1 MGIINLAPKILDPI
15 PGGKYVVNAIDYVV
29 NWARANSIWP
39 LTYGTSCCAIE
50 MMSSSMAR
58 YDIARFGS
66 EVFRASPR
74 QADLFII
81 AGTITR
87 RMAPALQMLWEQMPG
102 PKYVLAMGACTIS
115 GGPFIYDNYAVVR
128 GAQNLIPVDVFVP
141 GCPPR
146 PEALFHG
153 LLTLREKIL
162 KETCREPWHEG
173 DVRNVSTMD
182 RYREAAKAWAAL
194 ERIKDEEM
202 AEARAKFKEENP
214 DYKSSFKPVR
224 VKKEDFPEVP
234 RVACKRFG
242 LSQLDI
248 YKKLKAKFP
257 DITVH
262 THSEDP
268 IEDVV
273 AAMPADR
280 PLEVMIDVE
289 DYLPA
294 VEYVKNDPEF
304 KMNYLIDVTAIDY
317 DDHFDMVTQ
326 LRSLEKGHKVFF
338 CVQIKKNFNI
348 PEEDRPTS
356 LLGSVPTISHL
367 YPGAE
372 VKERE
377 VYDMFGI
384 NFEGHPDLRRIF
396 LDKDF
401 VGYPLRKDFTHPEM
415 IRRPV

>member
-1 MGIINLAPKILDPI
+1 MGIINFAPKILDPV
-15 PGGKYVVNAIDYVV
+15 PGGKYLVNAIDYVV

-162 KETCREPWHEG
+162 KETCRKPWHEG
-173 DVRNVSTMD
+173 RIRNVSTMD
-182 RYREAAKAWAAL
+182 RYREAAKTWAAL
-194 ERIKDEEM
+194 EQIKDAEN
-202 AEARAKFKEENP
+202 AEARAKFKEEHP

-224 VKKEDFPEVP
+224 VQKESYPEIARAPKKM
-234 RVACKRFG
+234 RG
-242 LSQLDI
+242 LSQAEI
-248 YKKLKAKFP
+248 YNKLKEKFP
-257 DITVH
+257 SIKIH
-262 THSEDP
+262 AQDP
-268 IEDVV
+268 EQEEAVI
-273 AAMPADR
+273 AATPADS
-280 PLEVMIDVE
+280 PLEFIVDVD
-289 DYLPA
+289 DYVTA
-294 VEYVKNDPEF
+294 VEYVKNSKEF
-304 KMNYLIDVTAIDY
+304 KIDYLIDITAIDY
-317 DDHFDMVTQ
+317 DDHFDLIAQ
-326 LRSLEKGHKVFF
+326 LYSIELGHKVFF
-338 CVQIKKNFNI
+338 CVPIKKDFNV
-348 PEEDRPTS
+348 PEELKATS
-356 LLGSVPTISHL
+356 LLGKVPSISNL
-367 YPGAE
+367 FPGAE

-384 NFEGHPDLRRIF
+384 DFIGHPDLRRIF
-396 LDKDF
+396 LDSDF
-401 VGYPLRKDFTHPEM
+401 VGYPLRKDFTHPEI

>member
-162 KETCREPWHEG
+162 KETCRDPWHEG

-224 VKKEDFPEVP
+224 VKKEDFPEVE

-257 DITVH
+257 GITVH

-348 PEEDRPTS
+348 PEEERPTS

>member
-15 PGGKYVVNAIDYVV
+15 PGGKYVVNAVDYVV

-173 DVRNVSTMD
+173 DPKDVSTMD
-182 RYREAAKAWAAL
+182 RYREAAKTWAAL

-257 DITVH
+257 GITVH

-294 VEYVKNDPEF
+294 VEYVKNDPAF

-326 LRSLEKGHKVFF
+326 LRSIELGHKVFF
-338 CVQIKKNFNI
+338 CVQIKKNFDI
-348 PEEDRPTS
+348 PEEERPTS
-356 LLGSVPTISHL
+356 LLGKVPTISHL

-401 VGYPLRKDFTHPEM
+401 VGYPLRKDFTHPQM
-415 IRRPV
+415 IKRPV

>member
-1 MGIINLAPKILDPI
+1 MGIINFAPKILDPV
-15 PGGKYVVNAIDYVV
+15 PGGKYLVNAIDYVV

-162 KETCREPWHEG
+162 KETCRKPWHEG
-173 DVRNVSTMD
+173 RIRNVSTMD
-182 RYREAAKAWAAL
+182 RYREAAKTWAAL
-194 ERIKDEEM
+194 EQIKDAEN
-202 AEARAKFKEENP
+202 AEARAKFKEEHP

-224 VKKEDFPEVP
+224 VQKEAYPEIARTPKKM
-234 RVACKRFG
+234 RG
-242 LSQLDI
+242 LSQAEI
-248 YKKLKAKFP
+248 YNKLKEKFP
-257 DITVH
+257 SIKIH
-262 THSEDP
+262 AQDP
-268 IEDVV
+268 EQEEAVI
-273 AAMPADR
+273 AATPADS
-280 PLEVMIDVE
+280 PLEFIVDVD
-289 DYLPA
+289 DYVAA
-294 VEYVKNDPEF
+294 VEYVKNSKEF
-304 KMNYLIDVTAIDY
+304 KIDYLIDITAIDY
-317 DDHFDMVTQ
+317 DDHFDLIAQ
-326 LRSLEKGHKVFF
+326 LYSIELGHKVFF
-338 CVQIKKNFNI
+338 CVPIKKDFNVS
-348 PEEDRPTS
+348 EELKATS
-356 LLGSVPTISHL
+356 LLGKVPSISNL
-367 YPGAE
+367 FPGAE

-384 NFEGHPDLRRIF
+384 DFIGHPDLRRIF
-396 LDKDF
+396 LDSDF
-401 VGYPLRKDFTHPEM
+401 VGYPLRKDFTHPEI

>member
-1 MGIINLAPKILDPI
+1 MGIINFAPKILDPV
-15 PGGKYVVNAIDYVV
+15 PGGKYLVNAIDYVV

-162 KETCREPWHEG
+162 KETCRRPWHEG
-173 DVRNVSTMD
+173 RIRNVSTMD
-182 RYREAAKAWAAL
+182 RYREAAKTWAAL
-194 ERIKDEEM
+194 EQIKDSEN
-202 AEARAKFKEENP
+202 AEARAKFKEEHP

-224 VKKEDFPEVP
+224 VQKEAFPEIARAP
-234 RVACKRFG
+234 KKMRG
-242 LSQLDI
+242 LSQAEI
-248 YKKLKAKFP
+248 YNKLKEKFP
-257 DITVH
+257 SIKIHAQD
-262 THSEDP
+262 SEQ
-268 IEDVV
+268 EDAVI
-273 AAMPADR
+273 AATPADS
-280 PLEVMIDVE
+280 PLEFIIDVN
-289 DYLPA
+289 DYVAA
-294 VEYVKNDPEF
+294 VEYVKDSKEF
-304 KMNYLIDVTAIDY
+304 KIDYLIDITAIDY
-317 DDHFDMVTQ
+317 DDHFDLIAQ
-326 LRSLEKGHKVFF
+326 LYSIELGHKVFF
-338 CVQIKKNFNI
+338 CVPIKKDFNI
-348 PEEDRPTS
+348 PESLKATS
-356 LLGSVPTISHL
+356 LLGKVPSISNL
-367 YPGAE
+367 FPGAE

-384 NFEGHPDLRRIF
+384 DFIGHPDLRRIF
-396 LDKDF
+396 LDSDF
-401 VGYPLRKDFTHPEM
+401 VGYPLRKDFTHPEI
-415 IRRPV
+415 IRRPI